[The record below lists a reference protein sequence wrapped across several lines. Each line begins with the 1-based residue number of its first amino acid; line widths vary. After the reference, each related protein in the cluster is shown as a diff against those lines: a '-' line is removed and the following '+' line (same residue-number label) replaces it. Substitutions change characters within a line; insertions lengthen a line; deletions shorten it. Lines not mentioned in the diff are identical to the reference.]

1 MRKFSSVAMISI
13 TTCLAACGGGGG
25 ASAAGSGSPVAVA
38 PSPTPAPA
46 PAPAPTPQPAAPK
59 CPAGQTETT
68 APTWNGSA
76 WVGQVCAPTPVVASA
91 GTLTTT
97 VAAATYADN
106 SLHQSAFNAL
116 NLVRKNAG
124 AGLVSQNA
132 ALDTSAGAHAKY
144 LTTNIATAFTVN
156 AHTEDPS
163 KPGFFEATVG
173 LRMAKAGFSAGG
185 YWSEVIGGTGASRQ
199 GSDCVLGLLGTVY
212 HAAALLN
219 QSTNI
224 GIGFGTDT
232 ANIPMCVADLG
243 AKSTES
249 YPQVAPSGQIVAY
262 PYDGQTGLFYS
273 FDITFEVPRP
283 PVALF
288 PNATSG
294 TPVIVNI
301 RNSDFVNYKAA
312 GTLTPVVTKFEIKD
326 AGGNLVPVGILANS
340 GITGSGVSM
349 TADANLSEGFAVLV
363 PLSPLAKGGTYTV
376 TFTAT
381 LKTGGDPLTK
391 TWRFVAD
398 RDR

>member
-1 MRKFSSVAMISI
+1 MNQTHTTRLAQLATSVL
-13 TTCLAACGGGGG
+13 LAATLALTACGGGGG
-25 ASAAGSGSPVAVA
+25 GAAG
-38 PSPTPAPA
+38 PSTPTPA
-46 PAPAPTPQPAAPK
+46 APT
-59 CPAGQTETT
+59 CPAGQTEMT

-76 WVGQVCAPTPVVASA
+76 WVGQVCASTPVVAST
-91 GTLTTT
+91 GTLTTSVST
-97 VAAATYADN
+97 ATYADN
-106 SLHQSAFNAL
+106 SLQQSAFNAL

-124 AGLVSQNA
+124 AGLVSQHA

-163 KPGFFEATVG
+163 KPDFYEATVG
-173 LRMAKAGFSAGG
+173 MRMAKAGFSVGS
-185 YWSEVIGGTGASRQ
+185 YWTEVIGGTGASRQ

-212 HAAALLN
+212 HAAALLS
-219 QSTNI
+219 QATNV

-232 ANIPMCVADLG
+232 ANIPMCVVDLG
-243 AKSTES
+243 SQSNES

-273 FDITFEVPRP
+273 FDIAFEVPRP

-301 RNSDFVNYKAA
+301 RNADFVNYKAA
-312 GTLTPVVTKFEIKD
+312 GTLNAVVSKFEMKD
-326 AGGNLVPVGILANS
+326 ANGNLVPVGILAS
-340 GITGSGVSM
+340 PGIGAANVSL
-349 TADANLSEGFAVLV
+349 TSDGNLGEGFVVLV
-363 PLSPLAKGGTYTV
+363 PIAPLNKGGTYSV
-376 TFTAT
+376 TFAAT
-381 LKTGGDPLTK
+381 LKAGGSSLSK
-391 TWRFVAD
+391 TWHFVAD